1 MTGTLV
7 AGAHESVASRGIAAL
22 LWGALGSG
30 LRICLQL
37 IAQIALA
44 RLVGA
49 EQYGVFATALIALAV
64 SAYFAD
70 IGLAY
75 GLIQKTSV
83 SETDIRFVLTW
94 QVILGLLASLLL
106 FLSAGLISDFFS
118 NPAVEPVVQVLA
130 LACLINA
137 LTAPSMNLLK
147 RDLRFRELQLAGLTS
162 YALAYV
168 VIGLGLALAGA
179 GVWALAAAFLANSCI
194 SLVLMYRAARHPI
207 GFALWPS
214 GARNMATY
222 GGTVLLTNLVNWLVS
237 SIDRLIVGRMFST
250 TAVGY
255 YGNAYN
261 LISNPALTLA
271 GILQPA
277 LFSASARV
285 QGDLT
290 QLRQALL
297 AALAAVFVFV
307 MPAFLAVAVLA
318 EEIVLALYGA
328 AWAES
333 GRLLRPMACAMP
345 FLVLISLSTPTLWVT
360 GKVRHEFMLQ
370 LPLAI
375 LSLIGFITASQI
387 SLLAMAWALF
397 FILLLRAGII
407 VGASL
412 KCLEIKLPAVRQ
424 AVQGGILLSLASVA
438 AAEIAMRACTAADM
452 HGLLALCLSLLGAA
466 LTCLLLVFACPR
478 LLHPTLYRLLHLLG
492 ARLPAMA
499 RDPINRL
506 LRRAGQ

>member
-1 MTGTLV
+1 M
-7 AGAHESVASRGIAAL
+7 
-22 LWGALGSG
+22 
-30 LRICLQL
+30 
-37 IAQIALA
+37 
-44 RLVGA
+44 
-49 EQYGVFATALIALAV
+49 FATALIALAV

-75 GLIQKTSV
+75 GLIQKESV
-83 SETDIRFVLTW
+83 SDTDIRFVLTW
-94 QVILGLLASLLL
+94 QLILGLVASLLL
-106 FLSAGLISDFFS
+106 LLSAGGIADFFS
-118 NPAVEPVVQVLA
+118 NPEVAPVVQVLA
-130 LACLINA
+130 VACLINA

-147 RDLRFRELQLAGLTS
+147 RELRFRELQLAGLSS
-162 YALAYV
+162 YAIAYV
-168 VIGLGLALAGA
+168 FIGLGLALAGA
-179 GVWALAAAFLANSCI
+179 GVWALVAAFLANSCI
-194 SLVLMYRAARHPI
+194 SLALMYRAARHPI
-207 GFALWPS
+207 GFSLWPP

-307 MPAFLAVAVLA
+307 MPAFLAVAMIA
-318 EEIVLALYGA
+318 EEVVLALYGS

-333 GRLLRPMACAMP
+333 GSLLRPMACAMP

-375 LSLIGFITASQI
+375 FSLIGFIVASQI

-397 FILLLRAGII
+397 LILLVRAVII
-407 VGASL
+407 VGASI
-412 KCLEIKLPAVRQ
+412 KCLEIKLLVVRQ
-424 AVQGGILLSLASVA
+424 AVQGGIVLSMTSVA
-438 AAEIAMRACTAADM
+438 AAEIAMRTCSAAGM
-452 HGLLALCLSLLGAA
+452 NGLPALWLSLLAVVLA
-466 LTCLLLVFACPR
+466 CLFLVFSCPR
-478 LLHPTLYRLLHLLG
+478 LLHPTLYRLLDLVA
-492 ARLPAMA
+492 ARLPVAF
-499 RDPINRL
+499 REQIKRL
-506 LRRAGQ
+506 LRRAAQ